1 MSLVARQEGVSAE
14 LLFQWRD
21 LERRGAL
28 ATVSA
33 GEAVLPASEQ
43 AAVCVLISTRIFPSR
58 GLVASAWES
67 TTLPFKQVDMPH
79 LLQTHRTT
87 TGARIG
93 YKSSF
98 AARPHQSTMN
108 RAELV
113 EILAIK
119 NDLSK
124 AAANAILETLIET
137 VQTAVKKGDA
147 VQLVGFGTFKSAKRA
162 ARSGKNPATG
172 AALKIPASTVPKFV
186 PGAKF
191 KAVVDPKAAKRKAE
205 KAGK

>member
-1 MSLVARQEGVSAE
+1 MSAC
-14 LLFQWRD
+14 
-21 LERRGAL
+21 
-28 ATVSA
+28 SA
-33 GEAVLPASEQ
+33 GCRLSAPQGLRSDINQESPL
-43 AAVCVLISTRIFPSR
+43 STDTFP
-58 GLVASAWES
+58 
-67 TTLPFKQVDMPH
+67 
-79 LLQTHRTT
+79 
-87 TGARIG
+87 
-93 YKSSF
+93 
-98 AARPHQSTMN
+98 MN

-113 EILAIK
+113 EILASK

-124 AAANAILETLIET
+124 AAASAVLETLIDT
-137 VQTAVKKGDA
+137 IQTAVKKGNA

-162 ARSGKNPATG
+162 ARTGKNPATG

>member
-1 MSLVARQEGVSAE
+1 
-14 LLFQWRD
+14 
-21 LERRGAL
+21 
-28 ATVSA
+28 
-33 GEAVLPASEQ
+33 
-43 AAVCVLISTRIFPSR
+43 
-58 GLVASAWES
+58 
-67 TTLPFKQVDMPH
+67 
-79 LLQTHRTT
+79 
-87 TGARIG
+87 
-93 YKSSF
+93 
-98 AARPHQSTMN
+98 MN

-113 EILAIK
+113 EFLASK
-119 NDLSK
+119 NDLTK
-124 AAANAILETLIET
+124 AAAAAVLESFIET

-162 ARSGKNPATG
+162 ARTGKNPSTG